1 MHALCV
7 IEVPFECRAK
17 KVLGFQRQAGSNQA
31 QLQWQGRAPVYNDDI
46 VAQDARP
53 GPDHEETLA
62 GYNADDAAM
71 AAADNMDWDL
81 L

>member
-1 MHALCV
+1 M
-7 IEVPFECRAK
+7 EVACGLECRAK
-17 KVLGFQRQAGSNQA
+17 KVLGFQRQAGSNQT
-31 QLQWQGRAPVYNDDI
+31 QLQWQGNAPVYTDEI
-46 VAQDARP
+46 VRQEGRADTNHKVAF
-53 GPDHEETLA
+53 A